1 MTGGKDAL
9 EAAPE
14 AASEAAPSTEEPTSV
29 PARGRRSGGKMVRD
43 GLLLL
48 VILAM
53 GLPFLVARVGAA
65 DLTPDHEERARLA
78 RRAAYE
84 QQDWLANSMSNK
96 VAAVEL
102 LPDDSLRIEQR
113 YYTFWGLPW
122 GASEAVVAA
131 DGTVSE
137 VTTRL
142 RVHDL
147 F

>member
-1 MTGGKDAL
+1 
-9 EAAPE
+9 
-14 AASEAAPSTEEPTSV
+14 
-29 PARGRRSGGKMVRD
+29 MVRD

-53 GLPFLVARVGAA
+53 GLPFLVARIGAV
-65 DLTPDHEERARLA
+65 DLTSEQEESARLA

-96 VAAVEL
+96 VVALES
-102 LPDDSLRIEQR
+102 LPDGGVRIEQR

-122 GASEAVVAA
+122 GSSEAVVGA
-131 DGTVSE
+131 DGAVSG

-142 RVHDL
+142 LVQDL

>member
-1 MTGGKDAL
+1 MTESPPGPPG
-9 EAAPE
+9 
-14 AASEAAPSTEEPTSV
+14 
-29 PARGRRSGGKMVRD
+29 PARGPRSPGKMVRD

-53 GLPFLVARVGAA
+53 GLPFVMARVGAA
-65 DLTPDHEERARLA
+65 DLSPGQEESARLA

-96 VAAVEL
+96 VVAVEPT
-102 LPDDSLRIEQR
+102 PDGGLRIEQR

-122 GASEAVVAA
+122 GSSEAVVIA
-131 DGTVSE
+131 DGTVTQ

-142 RVHDL
+142 TVRDL

>member
-1 MTGGKDAL
+1 
-9 EAAPE
+9 
-14 AASEAAPSTEEPTSV
+14 
-29 PARGRRSGGKMVRD
+29 MVRD

-53 GLPFLVARVGAA
+53 GLPFVMARVGAA
-65 DLTPDHEERARLA
+65 DLSSGQEESARLA

-84 QQDWLANSMSNK
+84 QQDWLVNSMSNK
-96 VAAVEL
+96 VVAVEPT
-102 LPDDSLRIEQR
+102 PDGGLRIQQR

-122 GASEAVVAA
+122 GSSEAVVIVA
-131 DGTVSE
+131 DGTVTQ

-142 RVHDL
+142 AVRDL